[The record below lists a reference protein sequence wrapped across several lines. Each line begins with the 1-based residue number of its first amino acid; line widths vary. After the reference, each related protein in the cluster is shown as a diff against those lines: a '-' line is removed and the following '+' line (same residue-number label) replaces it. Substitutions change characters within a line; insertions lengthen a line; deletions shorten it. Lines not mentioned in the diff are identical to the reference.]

1 MLVTMTVNEAEI
13 SPEASQIFIGLTVR
27 DNGNNLVKSALWGMM
42 VITSIAS
49 MPSKIKSISLLLYSL
64 CHY

>member
-1 MLVTMTVNEAEI
+1 MLVIMTVNEAEI

-27 DNGNNLVKSALWGMM
+27 DNGNNLVKSSLWGKM
-42 VITSIAS
+42 VITSI
-49 MPSKIKSISLLLYSL
+49 PSKIKSISLLLYSL